1 MRVHVSEPR
10 AHELRAVASSLAYM
24 GGVALADVLQA
35 VGWRQESTFVRHY
48 LRQIRAPEVPL
59 ALPQLS

>member
-1 MRVHVSEPR
+1 MFSGPR

-24 GGVALADVLQA
+24 GGAALADILQA
-35 VGWRQESTFVRHY
+35 VDWRHESPFVRHY